1 MVIIRTRWS
10 QLCPPVQRICRES
23 ACPSGGEGC
32 HQPNF
37 VGVIIITMVIMVTF
51 VITVTFVIIMIV
63 NVIPKATNEDE
74 F

>member
-1 MVIIRTRWS
+1 MLAYQVGRVAIN
-10 QLCPPVQRICRES
+10 Q
-23 ACPSGGEGC
+23 
-32 HQPNF
+32 NF
-37 VGVIIITMVIMVTF
+37 VGAIAIIITM

>member
-1 MVIIRTRWS
+1 MLAHQV
-10 QLCPPVQRICRES
+10 
-23 ACPSGGEGC
+23 GGVAIN
-32 HQPNF
+32 QNF
-37 VGVIIITMVIMVTF
+37 VGVIIITMVIMATF